1 MGVPNTTTFTLQ
13 NVLDVVT
20 PTTDDLVD
28 CFADA
33 TAAKFDSTYSGDKDK
48 LLNFRNYDGGLPS
61 FLGSVETKDPCAGTM
76 NITYYHNGSGTN
88 PAVGDTVYTNASG
101 TTTYSQG
108 NMRANFGA
116 FDGSS
121 AIVFQVSNNGII
133 SSISDC
139 SPP

>member
-20 PTTDDLVD
+20 PTTNDLVD

-33 TAAKFDSTYSGDKDK
+33 TAAKFDSTYSGDKDE
-48 LLNFRNYDGGLPS
+48 LLNFRNYDGVPS
-61 FLGSVETKDPCAGTM
+61 FLGSVEGKDPCSLTM
-76 NITYYHNGSGTN
+76 NVTYYHNGSGTN
-88 PAVGDTVYTNASG
+88 PAVGDTVYTDVLR

-108 NMRANFGA
+108 NMRGNFG
-116 FDGSS
+116 FGGS

-133 SSISDC
+133 SSINDC
-139 SPP
+139 TPP